1 MFSIILRVKRLGL
14 NWVLRIQEWMAL
26 PWPWKLGFLQELRRN
41 ARIEKECE
49 AKAIGF
55 QRWYLGHVPVHHECI
70 SDELVMCIS
79 SDNGV
84 PEKEARVVMDDN

>member
-1 MFSIILRVKRLGL
+1 MAKETRVS
-14 NWVLRIQEWMAL
+14 
-26 PWPWKLGFLQELRRN
+26 

-84 PEKEARVVMDDN
+84 PEKEARVGFGYHGFHRLSHERMFAEWGWRGVGM